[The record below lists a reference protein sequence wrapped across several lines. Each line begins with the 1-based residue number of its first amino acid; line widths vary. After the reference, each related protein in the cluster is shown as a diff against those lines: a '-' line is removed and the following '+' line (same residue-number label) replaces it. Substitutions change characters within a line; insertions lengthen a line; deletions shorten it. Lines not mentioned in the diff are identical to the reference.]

1 MSRYTV
7 THLRKESNPMKTTYK
22 IDPAHSS
29 ASFVV
34 RHMMITNVR
43 GGFSGVEGTIEFD
56 PQNPTD
62 ARVEAVINTAKI
74 NTLDENRDA
83 HLKSADFL
91 DAERFPTMTFKSR
104 KVQAAGDGEWKVT
117 GDLTIHGVTKEVV
130 LNVEGP
136 SAEGKDPFGNI
147 RIGASATT
155 KIKRSEFGL
164 SWNAALETGGILVGD
179 DLKIELEISEIRAEA
194 AAAA

>member
-1 MSRYTV
+1 
-7 THLRKESNPMKTTYK
+7 MKTSYK

-29 ASFVV
+29 AQFVA

-56 PQNPTD
+56 SEHPNESRIDVVID
-62 ARVEAVINTAKI
+62 ASKI
-74 NTLDENRDA
+74 STLDEQRDA
-83 HLKSADFL
+83 HLKSPDFL
-91 DAERFPTMTFKSR
+91 HVEQHPTITFKSK
-104 KVQAAGDGEWKVT
+104 KVARTGDDEWKIV

-130 LNVEGP
+130 LNAEG
-136 SAEGKDPFGNI
+136 STREGKDPYGNM

-155 KIKRSEFGL
+155 KIKRSDFGL
-164 SWNAALETGGILVGD
+164 TWNAALETGGLLVGD
-179 DLKIELEISEIRAEA
+179 DLRIELEIQAIRSDA